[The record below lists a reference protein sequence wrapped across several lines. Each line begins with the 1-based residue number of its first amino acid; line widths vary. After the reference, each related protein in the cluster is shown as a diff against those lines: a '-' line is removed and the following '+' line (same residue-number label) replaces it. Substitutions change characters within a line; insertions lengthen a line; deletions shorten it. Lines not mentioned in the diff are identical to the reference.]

1 MKFTPQFLDDIRARL
16 PVSQVVS
23 ARVKLRKQG
32 REWRGLSPF
41 TAEKTPSFYVN
52 DQKMRWFDFS
62 AGRNGNIFDFLM
74 ETEGLTFPE
83 AVERLAAEA
92 GVALPVQSREEEARE
107 RVRDSAAEA
116 LELATAFYEAQLRG
130 REGGKARAYLDGR
143 QMLAAA
149 QAEFRIGYATS
160 ERFALRDHLAARN
173 VPVET
178 MIEAGLLVHGDDI
191 AVPFDRFR
199 DRVMFPICD
208 RNGRVIAFGGRAL
221 DKDAPAK
228 YLNSPETVLFH
239 KGACL
244 YNHHRARK
252 AAHMKDRVIAVE
264 GYVDVIALSMAGF
277 AEAVAPLGTALTPE
291 QCALLWRMSEEPV
304 LCFDGDRAGRKAA
317 HRAIDTA
324 LPLLGPGRSLRFALL
339 PDGLDPDDLIRVQG
353 AAGIEAALAGSI
365 PLVDLLWSREVEA
378 QPLDTPERRA
388 ALERRL
394 FDVTRTIAD
403 ETLRRYYGQEF
414 SARLRA
420 LTGQGQRQPGPQ
432 RRRTPWRPGGME
444 DNAVRPSDRKMV
456 SSELASMLKRGG
468 GAVVPAR
475 EALIVMILFN
485 HPELVGEH
493 AEEIAALDF
502 THSGAAALRDVAL
515 RPSAGPSA
523 LRAAA
528 EARGLSPVL
537 ASIEVALGRARL
549 ASIQADAARLDAA
562 ASLRQALALHH
573 RTKALNRELRAA
585 EAILATDPSERN
597 LEMLRDIRTQ
607 ISAIDGTEAA
617 IEGFGAASQRESGTI

>member
-23 ARVKLRKQG
+23 ARVKLRKMG

-130 REGGKARAYLDGR
+130 REGAKARAYLDGR

-149 QAEFRIGYATS
+149 QAEFRIGFATS

-221 DKDAPAK
+221 AKDAPAK

-291 QCALLWRMSEEPV
+291 QCALLWRMSEELV

-324 LPLLGPGRSLRFALL
+324 LPLLGLGAHCDSRCCRT
-339 PDGLDPDDLIRVQG
+339 GL
-353 AAGIEAALAGSI
+353 
-365 PLVDLLWSREVEA
+365 
-378 QPLDTPERRA
+378 
-388 ALERRL
+388 
-394 FDVTRTIAD
+394 
-403 ETLRRYYGQEF
+403 TL
-414 SARLRA
+414 
-420 LTGQGQRQPGPQ
+420 
-432 RRRTPWRPGGME
+432 
-444 DNAVRPSDRKMV
+444 
-456 SSELASMLKRGG
+456 
-468 GAVVPAR
+468 
-475 EALIVMILFN
+475 MI
-485 HPELVGEH
+485 
-493 AEEIAALDF
+493 
-502 THSGAAALRDVAL
+502 
-515 RPSAGPSA
+515 
-523 LRAAA
+523 
-528 EARGLSPVL
+528 
-537 ASIEVALGRARL
+537 
-549 ASIQADAARLDAA
+549 
-562 ASLRQALALHH
+562 
-573 RTKALNRELRAA
+573 
-585 EAILATDPSERN
+585 
-597 LEMLRDIRTQ
+597 
-607 ISAIDGTEAA
+607 
-617 IEGFGAASQRESGTI
+617 